1 MAYDDVLPYLGE
13 FGRYQKRIYLLL
25 CLPAILCALH
35 KLAGVFL
42 QANVNHRCQLPYEYD
57 NATYNLPEIN
67 ITIPWDS
74 KSKTWSSC
82 TRLDVNFTSEYF
94 NSGIAANK
102 SVKCDKWIYDTSI
115 YKSSAVTE
123 FNLVCDDAHFRVMA
137 DSLFMVGALLGSII
151 FGDMSDRFG
160 RRPIFFL
167 SLVLQVV
174 FGLLAAAATEYY
186 AFVLCRLVIGSTTSG
201 VFLVAYVIAMEMVGP
216 SKRLYAGVVCQFFFT
231 TGYILTAAFAY
242 FIKDWR
248 ILQVALSA
256 PGIVF
261 LCYWWFVPESAR
273 WLITKGRGAEAKEIL
288 LKAAKENKVTIP
300 EDILDN
306 LLPKTEMA
314 NGDLPSEQEARKK
327 KTSVRQ
333 ATLYHLFH
341 YPNLRKKTL
350 IILFSWF
357 VNSGTYY
364 GLSWNT
370 SNLGGNDYINFLLA
384 GAVEYP
390 GYSFL
395 LLTLN
400 RWGRKAVLCGCMI
413 VGGVAL
419 LLTSV
424 VPSDMNWLIITLAM
438 IGKMVITSSYGTVYV
453 FSAEQFPTVVRNIG
467 IGAAS
472 TSARIGG
479 ILAPYTLLLGDHWR
493 PLPLLIYGALALCG
507 GLLSLLLPETL
518 NKKLPDTI
526 EEGEAFGLTHK
537 DAVEALD
544 GNMDGVLKNSN
555 LSDNFGQK

>member
-1 MAYDDVLPYLGE
+1 VSADERKRAEMAYDDVLPYLGE
-13 FGRYQKRIYLLL
+13 FGRYQKRIYILL

-42 QANVNHRCQLPYEYD
+42 QANVKHRCKLPFEYD
-57 NATYNLPEIN
+57 NATYSLPEIN
-67 ITIPWDS
+67 MTIPWDS
-74 KSKTWSSC
+74 KSESWSSC
-82 TRLDVNFTSEYF
+82 ARLDVNFTSEYF
-94 NSGIAANK
+94 SAGIPANK
-102 SVKCDKWIYDTSI
+102 S
-115 YKSSAVTE
+115 
-123 FNLVCDDAHFRVMA
+123 FNLVCDDAHFRAMA

-151 FGDMSDRFG
+151 FGDLSDRFG

-174 FGLLAAAATEYY
+174 FGVAAAVAPEYY
-186 AFVLCRLVIGSTTSG
+186 TFMVCRLVIGSTTSG

-248 ILQVALSA
+248 ILQAALSA
-256 PGIVF
+256 PGIIF

-273 WLITKGRGAEAKEIL
+273 WLITKGRGAEAKKLL

-306 LLPKTEMA
+306 LLPQPEMA
-314 NGDLPSEQEARKK
+314 NDDHPSQQESRKTNTTEK
-327 KTSVRQ
+327 Q
-333 ATLYHLFH
+333 ATLLDLFR
-341 YPNLRKKTL
+341 YQNLRKKTL
-350 IILFSWF
+350 VILFSWF

-370 SNLGGNDYINFLLA
+370 SNLGGNDYLNFLLS

-390 GYSFL
+390 GYGFL
-395 LLTLN
+395 LLALN
-400 RWGRKAVLCGCMI
+400 RWGRRAVLCACMI

-419 LLTSV
+419 LLTCV

-507 GLLSLLLPETL
+507 GVLSLLLPETL

-526 EEGEAFGLTHK
+526 EDGELFGLK
-537 DAVEALD
+537 PKKEAESLD
-544 GNMDGVLKNSN
+544 GTMAEVIKTSN
-555 LSDNFGQK
+555 LSNNFQQK

>member
-1 MAYDDVLPYLGE
+1 MAYDDILPYLGE
-13 FGRYQKRIYLLL
+13 FGRYQKRIYILL

-42 QANVNHRCQLPYEYD
+42 QANVKHRCQLPFEFD
-57 NATYNLPEIN
+57 NATYIIPELN
-67 ITIPWDS
+67 MTIPWDS
-74 KSKTWSSC
+74 NLNSWSSC
-82 TRLDVNFTSEYF
+82 ARLDANFTSEYF
-94 NSGIAANK
+94 DAGIPANQ
-102 SVKCDKWIYDTSI
+102 SVKCDRWVYDKSV

-123 FNLVCDDAHFRVMA
+123 YNLVCDDAHFRVMA

-151 FGDMSDRFG
+151 FGGLSDRFG

-174 FGLLAAAATEYY
+174 FGLAAAVAPEYY
-186 AFVLCRLVIGSTTSG
+186 SFMVCRLIIGSTTSG

-216 SKRLYAGVVCQFFFT
+216 SKRLYAGVICQFFFS
-231 TGYILTAAFAY
+231 TGYILTAGFAY

-248 ILQVALSA
+248 ILQAALSA
-256 PGIVF
+256 PGILF
-261 LCYWWFVPESAR
+261 LCYWWFVPESVR
-273 WLITKGRGAEAKEIL
+273 WLITKSRGAEAKELL

-300 EDILDN
+300 EDVLDN
-306 LLPKTEMA
+306 LLPQPEMA
-314 NGDLPSEQEARKK
+314 KSDHPSQQESGKHNTTGK
-327 KTSVRQ
+327 Q
-333 ATLYHLFH
+333 ATLLDLFC
-341 YPNLRKKTL
+341 YRNLRKKTL
-350 IILFSWF
+350 VILFSWF

-370 SNLGGNDYINFLLA
+370 SNLGGNDYINFLVS

-390 GYSFL
+390 GYAFL
-395 LLTLN
+395 LLALN
-400 RWGRKAVLCGCMI
+400 RWGRRAVLCGCMI

-424 VPSDMNWLIITLAM
+424 VPTDTNWLIVTLAM
-438 IGKMVITSSYGTVYV
+438 IGKMAITASYGTVYI

-479 ILAPYTLLLGDHWR
+479 ILAPYFLLLGDHWR

-526 EEGEAFGLTHK
+526 EDGELFGLK
-537 DAVEALD
+537 APKEAESFD
-544 GNMDGVLKNSN
+544 GTMAEVIKNSN
-555 LSDNFGQK
+555 SSNNFQQN

>member
-1 MAYDDVLPYLGE
+1 MAYDDILPYLGE

-42 QANVNHRCQLPYEYD
+42 QANIKHRCQLPYEYD

-67 ITIPWDS
+67 MTIPWDS
-74 KSKTWSSC
+74 KANSWSSC
-82 TRLDVNFTSEYF
+82 TRLDANFTPEYF
-94 NSGIAANK
+94 NSSITANK
-102 SVKCDKWIYDTSI
+102 SVKCEKWIYDTSV

-186 AFVLCRLVIGSTTSG
+186 TFMLCRLVIGSTTSG

-216 SKRLYAGVVCQFFFT
+216 TKRLYAGVVCQFFFT

-273 WLITKGRGAEAKEIL
+273 WLITKGRGVEAKEIL

-306 LLPKTEMA
+306 LLTKTGMA
-314 NGDLPSEQEARKK
+314 NGDLPSEQGAREKKTRARK
-327 KTSVRQ
+327 
-333 ATLYHLFH
+333 ATLFHLFH
-341 YPNLRKKTL
+341 YPNLRKRTL
-350 IILFSWF
+350 VILFSWF

-390 GYSFL
+390 GYAFL

-479 ILAPYTLLLGDHWR
+479 ILAPYTLLLGDQWR

-526 EEGEAFGLTHK
+526 EEGEMFGIKHK
-537 DAVEALD
+537 DDDALD
-544 GNMDGVLKNSN
+544 GNMDDVFKN
-555 LSDNFGQK
+555 

>member
-1 MAYDDVLPYLGE
+1 MAYDDVLPHLGE

-42 QANVNHRCQLPYEYD
+42 QANVKHRCQLPYEFD
-57 NATYNLPEIN
+57 NATYNIPEIN
-67 ITIPWDS
+67 MTIPWDS
-74 KSKTWSSC
+74 VTQSRSSC
-82 TRLDVNFTSEYF
+82 RRYKANFTEEYF
-94 NSGIAANK
+94 EAGIPANK
-102 SVKCDKWIYDTSI
+102 SVKCDKWIYDHSV

-123 FNLVCDDAHFRVMA
+123 FDLVCDNAHFRVMA

-151 FGDMSDRFG
+151 FGDLSDRFG

-174 FGLLAAAATEYY
+174 FGILAAVVPEYY
-186 AFVLCRLVIGSTTSG
+186 TFMLCRLVVGSTTSG

-216 SKRLYAGVVCQFFFT
+216 TKRLFAGVVCQFFFT

-248 ILQVALSA
+248 ILQASLSA
-256 PGIVF
+256 PGIIF
-261 LCYWWFVPESAR
+261 LSYWWFVPESAR
-273 WLITKGRGAEAKEIL
+273 WLITKGRGAEAKEL
-288 LKAAKENKVTIP
+288 LIKAAKENKVTIP

-306 LLPKTEMA
+306 LLPRPDETDPNQQASQDKCKTAEKKSSLF
-314 NGDLPSEQEARKK
+314 DLFR
-327 KTSVRQ
+327 
-333 ATLYHLFH
+333 
-341 YPNLRKKTL
+341 YPNLRKKT
-350 IILFSWF
+350 IVILFSWF
-357 VNSGTYY
+357 INSGTYY

-370 SNLGGNDYINFLLA
+370 SNLGGNDYLNFLLS
-384 GAVEYP
+384 GAVEIP

-419 LLTSV
+419 LLTCL
-424 VPSDMNWLIITLAM
+424 VPSDANWLIITLAM
-438 IGKMVITSSYGTVYV
+438 IGKMVITASYGTIYV

-479 ILAPYTLLLGDHWR
+479 ILAPYTLLLSDHWR
-493 PLPLLIYGALALCG
+493 PLPLLIYGALALVG
-507 GLLSLLLPETL
+507 GLMSLLLPETL
-518 NKKLPDTI
+518 NRKLPDTI
-526 EEGEAFGLTHK
+526 AEGERFGAK
-537 DAVEALD
+537 DKSDLEDLQ
-544 GNMDGVLKNSN
+544 GNMEDICNNSN
-555 LSDNFGQK
+555 MNDVKK